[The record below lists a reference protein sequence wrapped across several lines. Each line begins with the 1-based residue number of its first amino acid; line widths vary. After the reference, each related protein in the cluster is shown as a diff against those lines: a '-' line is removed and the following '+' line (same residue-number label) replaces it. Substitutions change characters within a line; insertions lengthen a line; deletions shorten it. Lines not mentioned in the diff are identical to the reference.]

1 MPNTRS
7 VASTACSACAEH
19 SPQHQQKQVGSTVRI
34 LVRYIHVF
42 QPGAKTTGVTE
53 DMLLK
58 WNPAMDKWAD
68 LLHGESKEHFL
79 SFRAEYM
86 KLVQEQQELF
96 HRVRVVEV
104 DAAVPSHILLQ
115 QPVKRIDWSKYE
127 GIISADIIADIKKHI
142 AGTAAI

>member
-1 MPNTRS
+1 
-7 VASTACSACAEH
+7 
-19 SPQHQQKQVGSTVRI
+19 
-34 LVRYIHVF
+34 
-42 QPGAKTTGVTE
+42 
-53 DMLLK
+53 MLLK